1 MIAPTPRPT
10 STPPLL
16 SQTGVV
22 AVSVVGSVIVL
33 IAFLGGLWCF
43 RKKLWKQFR
52 GKKRTMVVP
61 VNGNVDMDMNPVSP
75 PHPAPSTPI
84 PTPLLPVEVPRVHD
98 SPSIHTSKS
107 DKRQQSDI
115 EKNEEDVAVGSV
127 VSKKPTQDV
136 PRTPPS
142 HPNPNLNPAESP
154 SSWEQLTP
162 DVLRTKPTNH
172 NISELPSR
180 IDYHAAQAYRA
191 AHAAEKVS
199 DHNTTH
205 RLHTSSPFIQFILL
219 KNKPL

>member
-22 AVSVVGSVIVL
+22 AVSVVGSVIV
-33 IAFLGGLWCF
+33 FLGGLWCF
-43 RKKLWKQFR
+43 REKLWKQFN
-52 GKKRTMVVP
+52 GGNKTLVVP
-61 VNGNVDMDMNPVSP
+61 VNGNVDMDINPVSP
-75 PHPAPSTPI
+75 PLPAPAPT
-84 PTPLLPVEVPRVHD
+84 PTPLLLVEIPQEHE
-98 SPSIHTSKS
+98 SPSVHTSKS
-107 DKRQQSDI
+107 DKPQQSD
-115 EKNEEDVAVGSV
+115 
-127 VSKKPTQDV
+127 KKPTQDV